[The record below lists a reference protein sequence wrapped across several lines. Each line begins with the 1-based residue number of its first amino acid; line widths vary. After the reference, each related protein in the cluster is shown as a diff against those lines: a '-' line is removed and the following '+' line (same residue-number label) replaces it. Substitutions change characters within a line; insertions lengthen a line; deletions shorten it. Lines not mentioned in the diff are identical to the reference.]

1 MDLRNSAHSAT
12 VHVAPYAGERA
23 EWDAFVRNSPTST
36 FFHQTRWL
44 DVVEQSF
51 GYQRRDLVAR
61 RDGRIVGVLPLCK
74 LSLPFRRACFMSL
87 PFAVEAGV
95 CADDDAARC
104 ALDGAAIA
112 LAERESA
119 QYLELRDGAGGDG
132 FAPREG
138 IYCRFRR
145 PLHPTDA
152 ENLDAIPRKQRR
164 MIRVGQR
171 SGLHVRIGASHLG
184 EFHDLYARTARRFG
198 SPVFALGYFRSL
210 LETFGDDCVLMTVWH
225 ADSAIAGVLSFFFRE
240 TVMPYYA
247 GSRREMLRYSPND
260 LLYWE
265 LMRHAVE
272 RGATAFDFGRSKVG
286 TGAFAFKRHWGFEP
300 QPLRYRVRAL
310 TGAPPAR
317 SLDDRWVRRLRR
329 CWSQLPLSFT
339 KLAGPALL
347 RRLGPYYT

>member
-1 MDLRNSAHSAT
+1 MGDPACAACVR
-12 VHVAPYAGERA
+12 VDPYAGEREA
-23 EWDAFVRNSPTST
+23 WDAFVRASPTST
-36 FFHQTRWL
+36 FFHQSRWL
-44 DVVEQSF
+44 DVVEQCF
-51 GYQRRDLVAR
+51 GYRRHDLVAR
-61 RDGRIVGVLPLCK
+61 RAGRVVGVLPLCE
-74 LSLPFRRACFMSL
+74 LAPPFGRACVMSL

-95 CADDDAARC
+95 CADDAEART
-104 ALDGAAIA
+104 ALEAAAIA
-112 LAERESA
+112 VAERQRA
-119 QYLELRDGAGGDG
+119 AYLELRDSAGGAG
-132 FAPREG
+132 FSPREG
-138 IYCRFRR
+138 VYYRFRR
-145 PLHPTDA
+145 ALLADA
-152 ENLDAIPRKQRR
+152 EDNLRAIPRKQRR

-171 SGLHVRIGASHLG
+171 SGLTVEVGDSHLG
-184 EFHDLYARTARRFG
+184 VFHDLYARTARRFG

>member
-1 MDLRNSAHSAT
+1 MDLRDPINAT
-12 VHVAPYAGERA
+12 ALRVAPYAGERA
-23 EWDAFVRNSPTST
+23 EWDAFVHSSPTST
-36 FFHQTRWL
+36 FFHQTGWL
-44 DVVEQSF
+44 DVVEQTF
-51 GYQRRDLVAR
+51 GYRRRDLVAR
-61 RDGRIVGVLPLCK
+61 QAGRIVGVLPLCE
-74 LSLPFRRACFMSL
+74 LSLPFRRACLMSL

-95 CADDDAARC
+95 CADDDAARR
-104 ALDGAAIA
+104 ALESAAVT
-112 LAERESA
+112 LAAQQSA

-132 FAPREG
+132 FALREG
-138 IYCRFRR
+138 TYYRFRR
-145 PLHPTDA
+145 ALSRSDA
-152 ENLDAIPRKQRR
+152 QNFDAIPRKQRR

-171 SGLHVRIGASHLG
+171 RGLHVRRDAAHLA

-198 SPVFALGYFRSL
+198 SPVFALDYFRLL

-225 ADSAIAGVLSFFFRE
+225 ADSAIAGVLSFFFRD

-247 GSRREMLRYSPND
+247 GSRREMLRYSPNP

-265 LMRHAVE
+265 LMRYAVE
-272 RGATAFDFGRSKVG
+272 RGATAFDFGRSKLG

-300 QPLRYRVRAL
+300 QPLRYRVCAVA
-310 TGAPPAR
+310 GAPPTR

-339 KLAGPALL
+339 KLAGPALV